1 MLGEQKFPRRQ
12 FEMKAESR
20 RGREKFD
27 VAALAAKFFSCGLN
41 DKIKPQKLGV
51 EILLESANDAYF

>member
-1 MLGEQKFPRRQ
+1 
-12 FEMKAESR
+12 MKAESR

-51 EILLESANDAYF
+51 EILLKSANDAYF

>member
-1 MLGEQKFPRRQ
+1 
-12 FEMKAESR
+12 MKAESK

-41 DKIKPQKLGV
+41 DKIKLQKLGV
-51 EILLESANDAYF
+51 EILLKSEDSAYF

>member
-1 MLGEQKFPRRQ
+1 
-12 FEMKAESR
+12 MKAESR

-41 DKIKPQKLGV
+41 DKIKPQKLGA
-51 EILLESANDAYF
+51 EILLKSENDAYF

>member
-1 MLGEQKFPRRQ
+1 
-12 FEMKAESR
+12 MKAESR

-41 DKIKPQKLGV
+41 DKIKPQQLGA
-51 EILLESANDAYF
+51 EILLKSKNDAFL